1 MLRDVMERASRRI
14 LGGYTLMITL
24 KIIADRYDDER
35 GKDMWKMVM
44 SELETIRRER
54 VFQGSTDPS
63 RHIAENPTDSAPEQ
77 AGSDTP
83 EVAESNMVK

>member
-1 MLRDVMERASRRI
+1 
-14 LGGYTLMITL
+14 
-24 KIIADRYDDER
+24 
-35 GKDMWKMVM
+35 MVM
-44 SELETIRRER
+44 SELETILRER

-63 RHIAENPTDSAPEQ
+63 RHIAENPERTQRREQ